1 LVRHVAFYW
10 VSRAVTSAGR
20 VSLKH
25 QRELVR
31 AYARISGKLVE
42 EVQASDRTVSRDL
55 EAAAQSARRND
66 AALVIPNLR
75 PILRRP
81 GLMRCLMR
89 YDIHVVSLHGTD
101 PEQLGR
107 VEFAAALQRWLDS
120 SRKIRLTLQAA
131 RAKGIKLGNPN
142 IDAIQRKGTLAA
154 AKNGERMMQNSDLV
168 NEIVTLRKGGRSLRV
183 IASYLN
189 RHRIPT
195 ARGGLWH
202 ASTVRNI
209 LQEAMG

>member
-1 LVRHVAFYW
+1 LKRSKPQIKRHPET
-10 VSRAVTSAGR
+10 SR
-20 VSLKH
+20 
-25 QRELVR
+25 
-31 AYARISGKLVE
+31 
-42 EVQASDRTVSRDL
+42 
-55 EAAAQSARRND
+55 AAAQSARRND

-81 GLMRCLMR
+81 DLMRCLTK
-89 YDIHVVSLHGTD
+89 YDIHVVSLDGTD
-101 PEQLGR
+101 PERLGR

-120 SRKIRLTLQAA
+120 SRKIRLALQSA
-131 RAKGIKLGNPN
+131 RAQGIKLGNPN
-142 IDAIQRKGTLAA
+142 INAIQRKGTLAA
-154 AKNGERMMQNSDLV
+154 ATNAKRVMQNSDLV
-168 NEIVTLRKGGRSLRV
+168 NEIITLRKGGRSLRV

-189 RHRIPT
+189 RHSIPT